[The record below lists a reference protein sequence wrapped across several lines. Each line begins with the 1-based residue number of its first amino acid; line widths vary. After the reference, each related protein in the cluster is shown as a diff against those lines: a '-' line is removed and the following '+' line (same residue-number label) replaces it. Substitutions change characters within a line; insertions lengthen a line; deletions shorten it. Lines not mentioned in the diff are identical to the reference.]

1 MSNFRTSLLA
11 SATAFALLSAP
22 LAFAQSTDA
31 TATQQNSTQ
40 QNSASMTTEA
50 NTSTVTT
57 TGTQS
62 NWDALDID
70 RDGKL
75 SRAEANADPAL
86 VIVFAD
92 IDGDAD
98 GALTADEY
106 RGYAERASA
115 EAGAAGATAGVT
127 AGTGT
132 PATATNSADG
142 KMSWTDIDTDKDG
155 NISKTEAAAMPA
167 LDRVFA
173 DADADADGL
182 LTGDEYRGYA
192 ERASAEGAAG
202 AETDTDAGANVDADV
217 DADVDVGKDDG
228 VK

>member
-11 SATAFALLSAP
+11 TATAFALLSAP

-31 TATQQNSTQ
+31 TATQQTG
-40 QNSASMTTEA
+40 AAMTAGTDTA
-50 NTSTVTT
+50 
-57 TGTQS
+57 TGAQD
-62 NWDALDID
+62 NWGMLDTD

-75 SRAEANADPAL
+75 SRTEANADPAL
-86 VIVFAD
+86 LVVFTD
-92 IDGDAD
+92 FDGDAD
-98 GALTADEY
+98 GSLTADEY

-115 EAGAAGATAGVT
+115 AGTADATAGT
-127 AGTGT
+127 ATQAAAADNAGAMAGTA
-132 PATATNSADG
+132 ATDNAGG

-173 DADADADGL
+173 DADGNADGL
-182 LTGDEYRGYA
+182 LTGDEYRSYA

-202 AETDTDAGANVDADV
+202 TEADADAGANVDADV
-217 DADVDVGKDDG
+217 DADVNADVGKDDG
-228 VK
+228 TK